1 MFHDALVPFAERW
14 IITMEETK
22 KQKSIEK
29 LEEDKEALERRKK
42 RVLEREDD
50 EDMEIL
56 RTYRN
61 LDRMREA
68 CGVNDTEILRLLD
81 EKQSVLDSLR
91 RRKME
96 FGEEFPNETKNEE
109 QKIEETEANFQEKNA
124 EKNEEDNN

>member
-1 MFHDALVPFAERW
+1 
-14 IITMEETK
+14 MEETK
-22 KQKSIEK
+22 KQKNMEK
-29 LEEDKEALERRKK
+29 LKEDQEALRRRKK
-42 RVLEREDD
+42 RVLEKEDD

-68 CGVNDTEILRLLD
+68 CGAKDTEILRLLD

-91 RRKME
+91 REKME
-96 FGEEFPNETKNEE
+96 FVEEFQNETKKEE
-109 QKIEETEANFQEKNA
+109 QKIDEKIEASFQEKNA

>member
-1 MFHDALVPFAERW
+1 
-14 IITMEETK
+14 MEETK

-29 LEEDKEALERRKK
+29 LEEDKETLERRKK

-96 FGEEFPNETKNEE
+96 FGEEFQNETKKEE

-124 EKNEEDNN
+124 GKNEEDNN

>member
-1 MFHDALVPFAERW
+1 
-14 IITMEETK
+14 MEETK

-81 EKQSVLDSLR
+81 EKQSVLDSIR

-96 FGEEFPNETKNEE
+96 FGEEFQNETKKEE

>member
-1 MFHDALVPFAERW
+1 
-14 IITMEETK
+14 MEETK
-22 KQKSIEK
+22 KQKNMEK
-29 LEEDKEALERRKK
+29 LKEDQEALRRRKK
-42 RVLEREDD
+42 RVLEKEDD

-109 QKIEETEANFQEKNA
+109 QTIEETEANFQEKNA